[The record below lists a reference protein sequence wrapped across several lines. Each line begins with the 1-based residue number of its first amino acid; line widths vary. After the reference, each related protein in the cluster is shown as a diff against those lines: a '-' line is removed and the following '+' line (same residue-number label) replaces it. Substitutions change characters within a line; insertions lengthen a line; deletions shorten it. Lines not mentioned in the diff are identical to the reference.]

1 MKLQKVKTLKVKI
14 TTITWLHI
22 GAGNTDIE
30 IWWIDNPVVKTKDGY
45 PYIPWSSLKW
55 KLRSLYEIKTWK
67 ITEATGKEWKYW
79 DIYHLTKKDFDEK
92 NKDALF
98 ICKVFWTVLDKD
110 LEKKEKKS
118 EILAQIWPTRAIF
131 RDLYLSEESKKKLD
145 EYKEKTWNM
154 LENKAEVALA
164 RYGFKS
170 GWLRNIERVPA
181 WITFEWEIKVRIF
194 ENDDED
200 KILNWLKELLEND
213 LKDEYLGW
221 WGSRWN
227 WQIEVKVEII

>member
-1 MKLQKVKTLKVKI
+1 MKLKTIKTLKVTI
-14 TTITWLHI
+14 TTLTWLHI
-22 GAGNTDIE
+22 WSWNADIE
-30 IWWIDNPVVKTKDGY
+30 IGWVDNPVIKTKDGY
-45 PYIPWSSLKW
+45 PYIPGSSLKW

-67 ITEATGKEWKYW
+67 ITESNGKEWKYW
-79 DIYHLTKKDFDEK
+79 DVYHLTKDNFDQNDE
-92 NKDALF
+92 NALF

-110 LEKKEKKS
+110 LEKSEKKS
-118 EILAQIWPTRAIF
+118 NVLSSIWPTRAIF
-131 RDLYLSEESKKKLD
+131 RDLKLTQEWKDKLD
-145 EYKEKTWNM
+145 EYKDKTWNM
-154 LENKAEVALA
+154 FENKAEVALA

-170 GWLRNIERVPA
+170 WWLRNIERVPA

-227 WQIEVKVEII
+227 WQVEVKII